1 MRQPTKRATKTVA
14 KKTTKE
20 QVELY
25 STIQPLLSAAFDE
38 VKEFSKKKQDDP
50 LNIKKVR
57 MINRILEKAKDVLKN
72 EKTVEYLELLDEDE
86 LPSNSDAVLTMSQ
99 YMAAMNKF
107 HKDHYHLGTWDEVEG
122 DWD

>member
-1 MRQPTKRATKTVA
+1 MRQPIKRATKLVA

-38 VKEFSKKKQDDP
+38 VKEFSRKKQDEP

-57 MINRILEKAKDVLKN
+57 IINHILEKAQEVLKN

-107 HKDHYHLGTWDEVEG
+107 YRDHCHLGTWEEKEG

>member
-1 MRQPTKRATKTVA
+1 MKQTNGKAARKVEKNTS
-14 KKTTKE
+14 KE
-20 QVELY
+20 QIELY
-25 STIQPLLSAAFDE
+25 YTIEPLLTSTFNE

-57 MINRILEKAKDVLKN
+57 MINRILEKAKEVLKN
-72 EKTVEYLELLDEDE
+72 ESTVVFLDLLDEDE

-99 YMAAMNKF
+99 FIAAMNKF
-107 HKDHYHLGTWDEVEG
+107 YKDHFHLGTWDEIEG